1 MTSSSRGGEIPATNW
16 QPTLPTTTTAAI
28 VAVVSTLALATLTG
42 DVLVALLGGVTGITL
57 AVTVAA
63 VGTGDYRLTVAAGGL
78 LATVTG
84 LGLLG
89 CFAAAVILQV
99 AWPPTPPFG
108 PLAAAPFLIVGAGL
122 ATGFGGV
129 TALRDLS
136 PTRDAGYTALR
147 LLSVGFVPV
156 VAIAV
161 DWWQPL
167 NSVGAELIAARFDQL
182 MQPTQPTSGVA
193 AALPRFVELVA
204 LGFVT
209 AAVLY
214 VAVGRLPLVELTRE
228 SNRQS
233 VRDVRD
239 SIRQGLRMVMA
250 VAIVTEFCALVV
262 VSSSVIPL
270 DELPADVVGGLLAVS
285 YAPFPRRLFV
295 GGIALGTATLLLV
308 RFVRM
313 LTSRQFRPTYLPL
326 TPLAV
331 GSFLTAVAVVS
342 HEPAAAAVLEQSTS
356 DTAQRMLREL
366 FATVGSFALLTGGI
380 LLGLATAACAAV
392 SVSLVHAVGLLGRDS
407 GTQLAGSGVFLAAI
421 AAGISSVPIPAVL
434 VGVAAS
440 LYVLDL
446 GEFATTLGQEI
457 GRAGTSRRAEI
468 VHSAGGGVLAV
479 GTVGLGIGTL
489 AVISRLPQLPA
500 PPTAVAVVAA
510 SVGTLLLFLAT
521 R

>member
-1 MTSSSRGGEIPATNW
+1 MTDSSRGGEISATNW
-16 QPTLPTTTTAAI
+16 QPTLPTTTTAAV

-42 DVLVALLGGVTGITL
+42 HVLVALLGVATGIAL

-63 VGTGDYRLTVAAGGL
+63 VGTGGYRLTVAAGGL

-89 CFAAAVILQV
+89 CFGAAVIVQV

-108 PLAAAPFLIVGAGL
+108 TLAAAPFLIVGAGL
-122 ATGFGGV
+122 TTGFGVV

-136 PTRDAGYTALR
+136 PTRDAGYTAFR

-167 NSVGAELIAARFDQL
+167 NSPGADLIAARFGQL
-182 MQPTQPTSGVA
+182 IRPPQPTSYAA
-193 AALPRFVELVA
+193 AALPRFVEFVA
-204 LGFVT
+204 LWFVT

-214 VAVGRLPLVELTRE
+214 IAVGRLPLVELTRE

-233 VRDVRD
+233 VRRVRD

-250 VAIVTEFCALVV
+250 VALVTEFCALVV
-262 VSSSVIPL
+262 VSSSVVPL
-270 DELPADVVGGLLAVS
+270 EELPADVVGRLLAIS

-295 GGIALGTATLLLV
+295 GGIALGIISLLV
-308 RFVRM
+308 VRLVRM
-313 LTSRQFRPTYLPL
+313 VASRRLRPTYLPL
-326 TPLAV
+326 APLAV
-331 GSFLTAVAVVS
+331 GSLLTAVAVVG
-342 HEPAAAAVLEQSTS
+342 HEPAAAAVLERSTT

-366 FATVGSFALLTGGI
+366 FATVGSFALVTGAI
-380 LLGLATAACAAV
+380 LLGLAIAASAAV

-421 AAGISSVPIPAVL
+421 AAGISTVPIPAVL
-434 VGVAAS
+434 VGVAVS

-468 VHSAGGGVLAV
+468 VHSAGGAVLAV
-479 GTVGLGIGTL
+479 STVVLGIGTL
-489 AVISRLPQLPA
+489 AAISRLPRLPA

>member
-1 MTSSSRGGEIPATNW
+1 MTNSSGGGEIPATNW
-16 QPTLPTTTTAAI
+16 QPTLPTTATAAI
-28 VAVVSTLALATLTG
+28 AAIVCTLGLATLTS
-42 DVLVALLGGVTGITL
+42 DVLVALLGTVTGIAL

-63 VGTGDYRLTVAAGGL
+63 VGTDDSRLTVAAGGL
-78 LATVTG
+78 LATITG

-89 CFAAAVILQV
+89 SFAAAAIVQV

-108 PLAAAPFLIVGAGL
+108 TLAVAPFLIVGAGL
-122 ATGFGGV
+122 TTGFGVV

-161 DWWQPL
+161 DRWQPL
-167 NSVGAELIAARFDQL
+167 NSAGAELIAARFDQL
-182 MQPTQPTSGVA
+182 IHPVQPTSGVA
-193 AALPRFVELVA
+193 AALPKFVEVVA
-204 LGFVT
+204 LCFAT

-214 VAVGRLPLVELTRE
+214 VAVGRLPIVELTRE

-233 VRDVRD
+233 VTYVRD

-250 VAIVTEFCALVV
+250 VAIVTEFCAVIV
-262 VSSSVIPL
+262 VSSSVISL
-270 DELPADVVGGLLAVS
+270 DEFPADVVGGLLAVS
-285 YAPFPRRLFV
+285 YAPFPRQLFV
-295 GGIALGTATLLLV
+295 VGIAIGIASLLV
-308 RFVRM
+308 VRLVRM
-313 LTSRQFRPTYLPL
+313 LASRQFRPTYLPIA
-326 TPLAV
+326 PLAV
-331 GSFLTAVAVVS
+331 GSLLTAVAVVG
-342 HEPAAAAVLEQSTS
+342 HEPAAAAMLEQSTS
-356 DTAQRMLREL
+356 DTAQRMLRDL

-392 SVSLVHAVGLLGRDS
+392 GVSLVHAVGLLGRDS

-421 AAGISSVPIPAVL
+421 AAGISNVSIPV
-434 VGVAAS
+434 VIIGVATS

-446 GEFATTLGQEI
+446 GEFATTLGQEV

-468 VHSAGGGVLAV
+468 VHGAGGAVLAV

-489 AVISRLPQLPA
+489 AIINRLPQLPA

-510 SVGTLLLFLAT
+510 PVGTLLLFLAT